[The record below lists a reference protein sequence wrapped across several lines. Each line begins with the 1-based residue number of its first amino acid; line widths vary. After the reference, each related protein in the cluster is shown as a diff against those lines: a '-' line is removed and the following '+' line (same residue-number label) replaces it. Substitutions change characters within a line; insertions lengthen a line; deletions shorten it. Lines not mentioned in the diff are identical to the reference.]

1 MEPSSSSSPGPLK
14 EEEDIPSIP
23 IAAAKLKDTS
33 EGDETP
39 KATSETTASV
49 VQHHTD
55 HSHEASQTSVEPQAE
70 EGGEEG
76 EEGEE
81 EEDDEEDEPK
91 LKYVRLT
98 SSMGNVYRNGDA
110 TSTATVA
117 GDKLIIGTHNGNIH
131 ILSLPS
137 LHPLRVYHAHTASV
151 TSLSISPP
159 IPPASS
165 AYWQDPSA
173 TSVHTSSL
181 HIATSSL
188 DGYTCITHLQDAKD
202 VSRTNFSRPVSAI
215 ALSPTFKHDRLFLSG
230 GRAGNLIVS
239 RATPN
244 TTTAASLGAAG
255 GSWLPWGGGAKDTV
269 LHSGEGP
276 ISAIAW
282 SKVSPRFVAWANES
296 GIKIMR
302 SHITT
307 FRGERI
313 DRAGEWRKISSLE
326 RPEEVP
332 EEMAASWKV
341 RMEWIDLDT
350 LEKRAEEIEHEE
362 GKGKGHLVKKK
373 VVGTK
378 IVRGGGKERLLIGWG
393 PVIWVMD
400 VYGGDGF
407 VIQPAPA
414 SKGKSPVESNEG
426 KAWGWADIVHV
437 VQTDCT
443 VAGLTLYNPSQV
455 LFLAYLAAEKPK
467 ESEESET
474 ATEGASTTGPR
485 RRLPHRA
492 NALAPEIRI
501 VDLITASE
509 VSADSLMMSRYE
521 TLSANDYH
529 LSFLPPTSQAVKPRI
544 NAIAEIPTTPKTGDL
559 PAEGAAGLGGGL
571 WSAGLNATTL
581 FNSGASIMSRSDSF
595 STERAG
601 SSRKDDDT
609 PRSSLKGLL
618 FKAKPKSPMEGRED
632 VPGWKIYI
640 SSPYDCIFA
649 TERGRKDRLNWL
661 LDRHRFAEAWNLVD
675 KFPDIIS
682 ESAIMD
688 ETDEEDNGTDDMSIT
703 EHNKTLY
710 SAPAKEK
717 RRIGEL
723 WLGELV
729 RDEKWEEAAEV
740 SEKVLDTSPRWE
752 SWIWAFLKAGKV
764 REITPHVPIK
774 LLHPPIPTAM
784 YELILGTY
792 LEEDWAMFEALIQT
806 WPGELYDNNEIAKAV
821 EKKLKD
827 RGEVGLKQGS
837 IGWRRMHNCLAI
849 LYTRTARH
857 TEALMEY
864 ILLKN
869 AEEAIRLAK
878 EYNILSSAI
887 RGHVAD
893 WLWLGVDDR
902 MMQSAT
908 TEELEVSTK
917 ENIQLLV
924 HEGWDHE
931 GTGISLEEV
940 VRELR
945 KADEPVLLFFY
956 LKELWARDKQAA
968 FTGIGIR
975 GRLQPLG
982 DLMIESFAEYDR
994 AALMEFLQTS
1004 EDYDFEKAVKIC
1016 EKRKYIDE
1024 LVFLYSLTGQT
1035 KRALFLIINEKNDVA
1050 AAIDFAKSRDDP
1062 ELWNDLLE
1070 YGMDKP
1076 SFILGLL
1083 ENVGTSLDPIELVKR
1098 IPNGLEVPGLKE
1110 GLTKILRE
1118 HEIQWSLSAGVARC
1132 LAGEVNV
1139 GMEKLRTWRRRG
1151 VKFDVKAVEALNVSA
1166 ADAEGERVK
1175 EKDTTDSKS
1184 VGNSGCGICKKE
1196 FHQREDE
1203 TLVAFACG
1211 HVFHIRCLLTKQKW
1225 LNKHPNARREGYRSE
1240 DESEDESGAEEEEEE
1255 DEIEKLIFKGDHAM
1269 AEAAYDQPDYGGGTV
1284 MSVAEKVTRA
1294 ALIRQKVNSGCPLEV
1309 KPRML

>member
-1 MEPSSSSSPGPLK
+1 MDPSSSPSSPGPLK
-14 EEEDIPSIP
+14 EEDIPSIP
-23 IAAAKLKDTS
+23 ISAAKLKDTAD
-33 EGDETP
+33 GDKPP
-39 KATSETTASV
+39 KVNEETTASV
-49 VQHHTD
+49 VQSHHGPETGQ
-55 HSHEASQTSVEPQAE
+55 EASVEPHAE
-70 EGGEEG
+70 EAEG
-76 EEGEE
+76 AGAGEE
-81 EEDDEEDEPK
+81 ETGEEDEEEDEEPK

-110 TSTATVA
+110 TSTAIVA
-117 GDKLIIGTHNGNIH
+117 GDKLVESHFPEQDN
-131 ILSLPS
+131 L
-137 LHPLRVYHAHTASV
+137 TARF
-151 TSLSISPP
+151 TNP
-159 IPPASS
+159 
-165 AYWQDPSA
+165 
-173 TSVHTSSL
+173 TGKH
-181 HIATSSL
+181 
-188 DGYTCITHLQDAKD
+188 GYTCITHLQDSKD
-202 VSRTNFSRPVSAI
+202 VSKTNFSRPVSAI

-239 RATPN
+239 RANPN
-244 TTTAASLGAAG
+244 TNTAASIGTSA
-255 GSWLPWGGGAKDTV
+255 GSWLPWGGGSKDTI

-276 ISAIAW
+276 ISTISW
-282 SKVSPRFVAWANES
+282 SRVSPRFVAWANES

-302 SHITT
+302 SHIVT

-313 DRAGEWRKISSLE
+313 DRAGEWRKISAIG

-341 RMEWIDLDT
+341 KMEWIDLDT
-350 LEKRAEEIEHEE
+350 LEKRAEEIENEE

-373 VVGTK
+373 VIGQKV
-378 IVRGGGKERLLIGWG
+378 VRGGGKERLLVGWG
-393 PVIWVMD
+393 PVIWVVD

-407 VIQPAPA
+407 IIQPAPA
-414 SKGKSPVESNEG
+414 SKGKSPIEPNNDKG
-426 KAWGWADIVHV
+426 WGWADIVHV

-467 ESEESET
+467 ELEESE
-474 ATEGASTTGPR
+474 EPSTTSSLAPR
-485 RRLPHRA
+485 RRLAHRA

-509 VSADSLMMSRYE
+509 ISADSLLMSRYE
-521 TLSANDYH
+521 TLSVNDYH
-529 LSFLPPTSQAVKPRI
+529 LSFLPPTSQTVKPR
-544 NAIAEIPTTPKTGDL
+544 ESGPTAPNTPN
-559 PAEGAAGLGGGL
+559 PARPGESVEGAAGAGGSL

-581 FNSGASIMSRSDSF
+581 FSSGASILSRSDSF
-595 STERAG
+595 STERGA
-601 SSRKDDDT
+601 SSKKDEDT
-609 PRSSLKGLL
+609 PRSSLKGLFL
-618 FKAKPKSPMEGRED
+618 KAKPKSPMEGRED

-640 SSPYDCIFA
+640 SSPYDCVFA
-649 TERGRKDRLNWL
+649 TERGKKDRLNWL

-682 ESAIMD
+682 DSAIVD
-688 ETDEEDNGTDDMSIT
+688 DTEEEDNDTDDMSIT
-703 EHNKTLY
+703 EHNKNLY
-710 SAPAKEK
+710 SAPVKEK

-723 WLGELV
+723 WLAELV

-752 SWIWAFLKAGKV
+752 NWIDVFLKAGKV

-774 LLHPPIPTAM
+774 MLHPPIRVGI
-784 YELILGTY
+784 YKFILDTY
-792 LEEDWAMFEALIQT
+792 LEEDWAMFEALVQT

-827 RGEVGLKQGS
+827 RGEVGLEKGS
-837 IGWRRMHNCLAI
+837 VGWRRMHNCLAI
-849 LYTRTARH
+849 LYTRTAKH

-864 ILLKN
+864 IMLKD

-887 RGHVAD
+887 RGHVAE

-902 MMQSAT
+902 MLKTASKEQL
-908 TEELEVSTK
+908 EEATK
-917 ENIQLLV
+917 ENVQLLV

-931 GTGISLEEV
+931 GTGISLQDV
-940 VRELR
+940 VRELQ
-945 KADEPVLLFFY
+945 KEDEPLLLFFY
-956 LKELWARDKQAA
+956 LKDLWARDKQAA

-982 DLMIESFAEYDR
+982 DLMVASFAEYDR
-994 AALMEFLQTS
+994 RALMEFLQTS

-1024 LVFLYSLTGQT
+1024 LVYLYSLTGQT
-1035 KRALFLIINEKNDVA
+1035 KRALFLIINEKKDVA

-1076 SFILGLL
+1076 LFILGLL
-1083 ENVGTSLDPIELVKR
+1083 ENVGTSLNPIELIKR

-1132 LAGEVNV
+1132 LTGEVNV

-1151 VKFDVKAVEALNVSA
+1151 VKFDVKAVEAAMLSKL
-1166 ADAEGERVK
+1166 DTEGEKVK
-1175 EKDTTDSKS
+1175 EKEAEITAS
-1184 VGNSGCGICKKE
+1184 VGNSGCGICKRD
-1196 FHQREDE
+1196 FQQREEE

-1211 HVFHIRCLLTKQKW
+1211 HVFHLRCLLKKQKW
-1225 LNKHPNARREGYRSE
+1225 LNKHPRARQDGYKSE
-1240 DESEDESGAEEEEEE
+1240 DESEDEAEVEEEEEGA
-1255 DEIEKLIFKGDHAM
+1255 DEIEKLIFKGDRAM
-1269 AEAAYDQPDYGGGTV
+1269 ADAAFDQPDYGGGTL

-1294 ALIRQKVNSGCPLEV
+1294 ALIEQKIVTGCPLEV
-1309 KPRML
+1309 KPMAL

>member
-1 MEPSSSSSPGPLK
+1 MEPSSSSSLGPLK
-14 EEEDIPSIP
+14 EVDIPSIP
-23 IAAAKLKDTS
+23 LSSAKLKDTTDR
-33 EGDETP
+33 DETP
-39 KATSETTASV
+39 KASEETTATV
-49 VQHHTD
+49 VLTHDGGQ
-55 HSHEASQTSVEPQAE
+55 ASRGSQ
-70 EGGEEG
+70 GGNEDDD
-76 EEGEE
+76 EGEE
-81 EEDDEEDEPK
+81 EEPK

-110 TSTATVA
+110 TSAAIVA

-151 TSLSISPP
+151 TSLSVSPP
-159 IPPASS
+159 IPPPSS
-165 AYWQDPSA
+165 FYWQDNPAAIS
-173 TSVHTSSL
+173 TSSI

-202 VSRTNFSRPVSAI
+202 VSRRNFSRPVSAI

-239 RATPN
+239 RASPN
-244 TTTAASLGAAG
+244 TSSATSAAGGG
-255 GSWLPWGGGAKDTV
+255 GSWLPWGGGARDTV
-269 LHSGEGP
+269 LYSGEGP
-276 ISAIAW
+276 ISTISW
-282 SKVSPRFVAWANES
+282 SRVSPRFVAWANES

-302 SHITT
+302 SHIIT
-307 FRGERI
+307 FRGDRI
-313 DRAGEWRKISSLE
+313 DRVGEWKKISSID

-332 EEMAASWKV
+332 EEMAAGWRV

-350 LEKRAEEIEHEE
+350 LEKRAEEIESEE

-373 VVGTK
+373 VVGQK
-378 IVRGGGKERLLIGWG
+378 VVRGGGKERLLLSWG
-393 PVIWVMD
+393 PVIWVVD

-407 VIQPAPA
+407 IIQAAPA
-414 SKGKSPVESNEG
+414 TKSKGAVESNEG
-426 KAWGWADIVHV
+426 KAWGWAEIVHV

-467 ESEESET
+467 EPEEPEAPSGEGSEP
-474 ATEGASTTGPR
+474 APR

-501 VDLITASE
+501 VDLVTASE
-509 VSADSLMMSRYE
+509 ISADSLMMSRYE

-529 LSFLPPTSQAVKPRI
+529 LSFVPPTSHLVRPRG
-544 NAIAEIPTTPKTGDL
+544 PTAPNTPSTPKAGEL
-559 PAEGAAGLGGGL
+559 PDGAAGFGGGL

-581 FNSGASIMSRSDSF
+581 FSSGASIMSRSDSF
-595 STERAG
+595 STERA
-601 SSRKDDDT
+601 SSSKKDEDT
-609 PRSSLKGLL
+609 PRSSLKGLFL
-618 FKAKPKSPMEGRED
+618 KAKPKSPMEGRED
-632 VPGWKIYI
+632 VPGWKVYI

-649 TERGRKDRLNWL
+649 TERGKKDRLNWL
-661 LDRHRFAEAWNLVD
+661 LDRLRFAEAWNLVD

-682 ESAIMD
+682 ESAVED
-688 ETDEEDNGTDDMSIT
+688 DTEEEGSGTDDMSIT
-703 EHNKTLY
+703 EQNKNLY
-710 SAPAKEK
+710 SASAKEK

-752 SWIWAFLKAGKV
+752 SWIWVFLKAGKV

-774 LLHPPIPTAM
+774 PLRPPIPTAI
-784 YELILGTY
+784 YELILNTY
-792 LEEDWAMFEALIQT
+792 LEEDWAMFEALVQT
-806 WPGELYDNNEIAKAV
+806 WPGELYDNNEIAKIV
-821 EKKLKD
+821 ERKLRD
-827 RGEVGLKQGS
+827 RGESGLQKGKV
-837 IGWRRMHNCLAI
+837 GWRRLHNCLAI

-864 ILLKN
+864 IMLRN

-878 EYNILSSAI
+878 EYNILSGAI
-887 RGHVAD
+887 KGHVAE

-902 MMQSAT
+902 TRDSAT
-908 TEELEVSTK
+908 VEQLEQETK
-917 ENIQLLV
+917 ENVQLLV

-931 GTGISLEEV
+931 GTGISLEDV
-940 VRELR
+940 VRELQR
-945 KADEPVLLFFY
+945 ADETLLLFFY
-956 LKELWARDKQAA
+956 LKDLWFRDKQAV

-975 GRLQPLG
+975 GRLQPFG
-982 DLMIESFAEYDR
+982 DLMVVSFAEYDR
-994 AALMEFLQTS
+994 QALMEFLQTS

-1016 EKRKYIDE
+1016 EKRRYIDE
-1024 LVFLYSLTGQT
+1024 LVYLYSLTGQT

-1062 ELWNDLLE
+1062 DLWNDLLE

-1076 SFILGLL
+1076 KFILGLL
-1083 ENVGTSLDPIELVKR
+1083 ENVGTSLNPIELIKR

-1132 LAGEVNV
+1132 LSGEVNV
-1139 GMEKLRTWRRRG
+1139 GMEKLRTGRRRG
-1151 VKFDVKAVEALNVSA
+1151 VKFDVKAVESA
-1166 ADAEGERVK
+1166 VATIMDEMIQEKGK
-1175 EKDTTDSKS
+1175 EEELAPAH
-1184 VGNSGCGICKKE
+1184 NSGCGICKRDFE
-1196 FHQREDE
+1196 HREPE

-1211 HVFHIRCLLTKQKW
+1211 HVFHLRCLFKKQKW
-1225 LNKHPNARREGYRSE
+1225 LRKNPDARLSGYLS
-1240 DESEDESGAEEEEEE
+1240 EEEEE
-1255 DEIEKLIFKGDHAM
+1255 DAAEGGEEVEDEIERIIFKADQAM
-1269 AEAAYDQPDYGGGTV
+1269 ADAAYDQSGYGGITV
-1284 MSVAEKVTRA
+1284 MSIAEKVTRA
-1294 ALIRQKVNSGCPLEV
+1294 ALIRQKIDAGCPLEV
-1309 KPRML
+1309 KPMLL

>member
-14 EEEDIPSIP
+14 EDDIPSIP
-23 IAAAKLKDTS
+23 ISSAKLIDTAD
-33 EGDETP
+33 GDETP
-39 KATSETTASV
+39 KATDETTASV
-49 VQHHTD
+49 VQPID
-55 HSHEASQTSVEPQAE
+55 RGHSHDAAGEPSTA
-70 EGGEEG
+70 GGG
-76 EEGEE
+76 
-81 EEDDEEDEPK
+81 EEDDEDEEDEEEPK

-110 TSTATVA
+110 TSTAVVA
-117 GDKLIIGTHNGNIH
+117 GDKLIIGTHNGNVH

-151 TSLSISPP
+151 TSLSVSPP
-159 IPPASS
+159 IPPPSS
-165 AYWQDPSA
+165 LYWQDSA
-173 TSVHTSSL
+173 ALPISSSSI

-188 DGYTCITHLQDAKD
+188 DGHTCITHLQDSKD

-215 ALSPTFKHDRLFLSG
+215 ALSPTFKHDRIFLSG

-239 RATPN
+239 RAAPK
-244 TTTAASLGAAG
+244 TTTAASVAGGG
-255 GSWLPWGGGAKDTV
+255 GSWLPWGGGTKDV
-269 LHSGEGP
+269 VQYSGEGP
-276 ISAIAW
+276 ISTISW
-282 SKVSPRFVAWANES
+282 SRVSPRFVAWANES

-302 SHITT
+302 SHLVT
-307 FRGERI
+307 FKGDKI
-313 DRAGEWRKISSLE
+313 DRAGEWKKISAIA

-332 EEMAASWKV
+332 EEMAAGWKV

-373 VVGTK
+373 VVGQK
-378 IVRGGGKERLLIGWG
+378 IRRGGGKERLLISWG
-393 PVIWVMD
+393 PVIWVVD

-407 VIQPAPA
+407 VIQAAPA
-414 SKGKSPVESNEG
+414 SKGKGPVESNEG
-426 KAWGWADIVHV
+426 KAWGWAEIVHV

-443 VAGLTLYNPSQV
+443 VAGLTLYNPSQI

-467 ESEESET
+467 DVEEGSGE
-474 ATEGASTTGPR
+474 AEEEGAAPR

-529 LSFLPPTSQAVKPRI
+529 LSFVPPTSHLPKQPG
-544 NAIAEIPTTPKTGDL
+544 PTVPNTPGTPKTGDL
-559 PAEGAAGLGGGL
+559 LEGAASIGGGL

-581 FNSGASIMSRSDSF
+581 FSSGASIMSRSDSF
-595 STERAG
+595 STEKAG
-601 SSRKDDDT
+601 SSKKEDDT
-609 PRSSLKGLL
+609 PRSSLKGLFL
-618 FKAKPKSPMEGRED
+618 KAKAKSPMEGREN

-649 TERGRKDRLNWL
+649 TERGKKDRLNWL

-682 ESAIMD
+682 ESAIED
-688 ETDEEDNGTDDMSIT
+688 DTDEEGDDTDDMSIT
-703 EHNKTLY
+703 ENNKNLY

-723 WLGELV
+723 WLGELM
-729 RDEKWEEAAEV
+729 RDQKWEEAAEV

-774 LLHPPIPTAM
+774 MLRPPIPTAI
-784 YELILGTY
+784 YELILSTY
-792 LEEDWAMFEALIQT
+792 LEDDWAMFEALIQT
-806 WPGELYDNNEIAKAV
+806 WPGELYDNNAIAKIV

-827 RGEVGLKQGS
+827 RGEVGLRKGS
-837 IGWRRMHNCLAI
+837 IGWKRMHNCLAI

-864 ILLKN
+864 ITLKN
-869 AEEAIRLAK
+869 AEEALQLAK
-878 EYNILSSAI
+878 EYNILSAAI
-887 RGHVAD
+887 RGHVAA
-893 WLWLGVDDR
+893 WLWLPVDDR
-902 MMQSAT
+902 MLKSAT
-908 TEELEVSTK
+908 KEELEETTK
-917 ENIQLLV
+917 EYIQLLV

-931 GTGISLEEV
+931 GAGISLDDV
-940 VRELR
+940 VREL
-945 KADEPVLLFFY
+945 KKEDEPLLLFFY
-956 LKELWARDKQAA
+956 LKDLWMRDKQAA
-968 FTGIGIR
+968 FTGVGIR
-975 GRLQPLG
+975 GRLQPFG
-982 DLMIESFAEYDR
+982 DLMVASFAEYDR
-994 AALMEFLQTS
+994 RALMEFLHTS
-1004 EDYDFEKAVKIC
+1004 EDYDFERAVKIC
-1016 EKRKYIDE
+1016 EQRKYIDE
-1024 LVFLYSLTGQT
+1024 LVYLYSLTGQT

-1083 ENVGTSLDPIELVKR
+1083 EHVGTSLNPIELVKR

-1132 LAGEVNV
+1132 LTGEVNV
-1139 GMEKLRTWRRRG
+1139 GMEKLRTGRRKG
-1151 VKFDVKAVEALNVSA
+1151 VKFDVKAVESAVVSTVPEKDEKA
-1166 ADAEGERVK
+1166 K
-1175 EKDTTDSKS
+1175 EKDAGNAGSL
-1184 VGNSGCGICKKE
+1184 GNSGCGICKSVFE
-1196 FHQREDE
+1196 QREPE

-1211 HVFHIRCLLTKQKW
+1211 HVFHLRCLLKKQKW
-1225 LNKHPNARREGYRSE
+1225 LKKHPEARRFGYKPEPE
-1240 DESEDESGAEEEEEE
+1240 DEDDSEEEPEEEEEE
-1255 DEIEKLIFKGDHAM
+1255 DEIEKIIFKADRAM
-1269 AEAAYDQPDYGGGTV
+1269 ADAAYDQSGYGGGTL

-1294 ALIRQKVNSGCPLEV
+1294 ALIRQKIDTGCPLEV
-1309 KPRML
+1309 KPMML